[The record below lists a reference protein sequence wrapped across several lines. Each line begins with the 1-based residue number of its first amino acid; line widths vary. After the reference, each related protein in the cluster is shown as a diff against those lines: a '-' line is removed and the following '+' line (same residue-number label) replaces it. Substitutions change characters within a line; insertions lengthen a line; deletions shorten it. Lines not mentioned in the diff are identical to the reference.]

1 MRRLNGVFNSQIA
14 GGKRY
19 DLATPG
25 RRAGNATIFESHAT
39 DKANQLI
46 FGMDLTPLVMDD
58 SRDIGDYVANFIKVL
73 ESDVRGK
80 LTTRSGI

>member
-25 RRAGNATIFESHAT
+25 RRAGNATFFESHAT
-39 DKANQLI
+39 DQANQWI
-46 FGMDLTPLVMDD
+46 FGMDLTPLMMDD
-58 SRDIGDYVANFIKVL
+58 SRDIGDYVANFIKEL

-80 LTTRSGI
+80 LTTRLGI